1 MQRLS
6 RLASGA
12 AFVALLG
19 GVVSSLAA
27 GAIPELVRSVP
38 ADRAA
43 DVALDVG
50 VLRLVFDRDM
60 RTDSYT
66 CWKSE
71 RGQFPPVVKDGGQWK
86 DARTFELKLE
96 KLAPDTE
103 YFVQLNAE
111 QRQGFRAVEGDT
123 PLAVTTIRFRTAAAE
138 KARPRQDV
146 YDPQAEE
153 KGDAKPDKTKP
164 RQDVYDPNAESKA
177 GDKPR
182 ETARAASPDRGCRL
196 KWRAQEGQ
204 ASRVVQNGRLGM
216 NITAVSGAETQQQTV
231 EQAWKTTT
239 LSTVLAAD
247 DGHPTRLRQRVEAAE
262 IQARDPQTGQMRRQ
276 DAPQAGMEA
285 EVRVL
290 PDGHVEVVEVLRG
303 ERELVAELAK
313 EARYFTLEP
322 DREVAVGESWKLTG
336 KQLDA
341 FLGAM
346 SAKEG
351 ELTMKLVRVERDAA
365 LGQDVAHL
373 EGRWQTKMALEM
385 GLMPTAEGTVA
396 ASFALGLGQPVRQQ
410 FRAKLKMDQVLEANG
425 ERVKVTGDG
434 EFELT
439 EERTVLSG
447 SGKDDEAPA
456 PRDSSKPDAGKE
468 CKDKADTPAPERAR
482 ESGAA
487 REATRDAGAAGK
499 AAGRPRTVA
508 FQRVEEPRER
518 AFSLLAPVGWKVE
531 GGVFRVDPV
540 STGLHAQAIAAKC
553 NMAVKK
559 DEAGT
564 VELHFLPGILYADT
578 SAMPAGNMFPPGTVY
593 NGCPVVYRLTAED
606 YLTKAVLP
614 QLRPQARDARVT
626 DTKKLPK
633 VAEAYQQRWAA
644 IPLLGARFEFDVAL
658 VTVEYVE
665 GGTRFRERLFTV
677 LQYYP
682 REVGLWQNNDTV
694 SFRAP
699 TGEYEGWEPVGHTML
714 FSAKFNS
721 QWVQGEIRGQAER
734 AGIVIRTQQELQ
746 RIEQEIVA
754 HRQKT
759 NSEINNDMYLTLT
772 GQEEYVN
779 PYTKEVE
786 VDSGDWKYRWVN
798 AAGQIVFTDD
808 GDYNPNHDRNPPFN
822 RTDYQRS
829 QVRPRGQ

>member
-1 MQRLS
+1 
-6 RLASGA
+6 
-12 AFVALLG
+12 
-19 GVVSSLAA
+19 
-27 GAIPELVRSVP
+27 
-38 ADRAA
+38 
-43 DVALDVG
+43 
-50 VLRLVFDRDM
+50 
-60 RTDSYT
+60 
-66 CWKSE
+66 
-71 RGQFPPVVKDGGQWK
+71 
-86 DARTFELKLE
+86 
-96 KLAPDTE
+96 
-103 YFVQLNAE
+103 
-111 QRQGFRAVEGDT
+111 
-123 PLAVTTIRFRTAAAE
+123 
-138 KARPRQDV
+138 
-146 YDPQAEE
+146 
-153 KGDAKPDKTKP
+153 
-164 RQDVYDPNAESKA
+164 
-177 GDKPR
+177 
-182 ETARAASPDRGCRL
+182 
-196 KWRAQEGQ
+196 
-204 ASRVVQNGRLGM
+204 
-216 NITAVSGAETQQQTV
+216 
-231 EQAWKTTT
+231 
-239 LSTVLAAD
+239 
-247 DGHPTRLRQRVEAAE
+247 
-262 IQARDPQTGQMRRQ
+262 
-276 DAPQAGMEA
+276 
-285 EVRVL
+285 
-290 PDGHVEVVEVLRG
+290 
-303 ERELVAELAK
+303 
-313 EARYFTLEP
+313 
-322 DREVAVGESWKLTG
+322 
-336 KQLDA
+336 
-341 FLGAM
+341 
-346 SAKEG
+346 
-351 ELTMKLVRVERDAA
+351 
-365 LGQDVAHL
+365 
-373 EGRWQTKMALEM
+373 
-385 GLMPTAEGTVA
+385 
-396 ASFALGLGQPVRQQ
+396 
-410 FRAKLKMDQVLEANG
+410 
-425 ERVKVTGDG
+425 
-434 EFELT
+434 
-439 EERTVLSG
+439 
-447 SGKDDEAPA
+447 
-456 PRDSSKPDAGKE
+456 
-468 CKDKADTPAPERAR
+468 
-482 ESGAA
+482 
-487 REATRDAGAAGK
+487 
-499 AAGRPRTVA
+499 
-508 FQRVEEPRER
+508 
-518 AFSLLAPVGWKVE
+518 
-531 GGVFRVDPV
+531 
-540 STGLHAQAIAAKC
+540 
-553 NMAVKK
+553 
-559 DEAGT
+559 
-564 VELHFLPGILYADT
+564 LPGILYADT